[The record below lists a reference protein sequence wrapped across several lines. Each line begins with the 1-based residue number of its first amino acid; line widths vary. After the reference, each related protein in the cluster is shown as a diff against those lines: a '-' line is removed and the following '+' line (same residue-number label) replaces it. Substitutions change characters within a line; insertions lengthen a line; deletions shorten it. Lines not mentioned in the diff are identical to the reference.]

1 MTNELVRLALPCRMP
16 TLKMQVGPEDGET
29 TLETLVTK
37 AIGTGLTKVQDL
49 ADLFVLPYR
58 VVLDVV
64 TSLWARGLV
73 TIDLQSGDLEL
84 SDGGRDSIAVGA
96 GSAAAEQT
104 GVQESRTYLFEPIT
118 GSFFTVSFTAL
129 LVTLPSSL
137 LTTTS

>member
-1 MTNELVRLALPCRMP
+1 MTNELVRLALPCRML

-96 GSAAAEQT
+96 GSATRAHR
-104 GVQESRTYLFEPIT
+104 S
-118 GSFFTVSFTAL
+118 SFPLRSAHRM
-129 LVTLPSSL
+129 
-137 LTTTS
+137 

>member
-1 MTNELVRLALPCRMP
+1 MNDLVQLALPCRMV
-16 TLKMQVGPEDGET
+16 TLKMRVGPEDGET
-29 TLETLVTK
+29 TLENLVTK

-96 GSAAAEQT
+96 GSGTADES
-104 GVQESRTYLFEPIT
+104 GVQESRSYLFEPIT
-118 GSFFTVSFTAL
+118 GSFFSEREGT
-129 LVTLPSSL
+129 PRRHRMP
-137 LTTTS
+137 